1 MHRVD
6 AALKL
11 RSVAE
16 NAHVEAEHFTAL
28 DDALL
33 FEHVRNVCP
42 CRFSWY
48 ADSDLAGKR
57 RPVDSIEIESARENQ
72 EREESAAKCC
82 HLLLREM
89 PDPVNGTFLFR

>member
-1 MHRVD
+1 MSAMYVP
-6 AALKL
+6 
-11 RSVAE
+11 VASF
-16 NAHVEAEHFTAL
+16 EA
-28 DDALL
+28 
-33 FEHVRNVCP
+33 
-42 CRFSWY
+42 

-72 EREESAAKCC
+72 EREESGKCR